1 MLMSKRIQLAC
12 LIDDDPIYL
21 FATRRLIELV
31 NFCEDLL
38 IFNDGEE
45 ALEGLTSRFESI
57 DQRVPDVIL
66 LDIDMP
72 VMDGW
77 TFLDKIRTYLE
88 KNADISIFM
97 VTSSIDPEDR
107 DKAREYDIVDDYK
120 VKPISVDD
128 LEDILRQCA

>member
-1 MLMSKRIQLAC
+1 MSKRIQLAC

-45 ALEGLTSRFESI
+45 ALDGLKVRFES
-57 DQRVPDVIL
+57 DELKVPDVIL

-77 TFLDKIRTYLE
+77 AFLDRIKVHMDAYPETSVY
-88 KNADISIFM
+88 M

-107 DKAREYDIVDDYK
+107 NRAREYSIVSDYK